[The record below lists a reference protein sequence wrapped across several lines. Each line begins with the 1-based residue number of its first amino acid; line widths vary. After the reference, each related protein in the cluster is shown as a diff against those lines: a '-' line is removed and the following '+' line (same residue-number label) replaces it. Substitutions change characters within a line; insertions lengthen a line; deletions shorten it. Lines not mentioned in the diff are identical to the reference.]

1 MTQISVLSED
11 ILGVSCD
18 VLLLKY
24 ANANRGADL
33 AVANALGLDELKV
46 PKGNYQFFKSAPK
59 IKAKELLVLGV
70 GPLASFEY
78 NEIEKFGKT
87 ALEIISR
94 DRPDA
99 RVIALT
105 IHGPGYGLDELAA
118 VNSLVRGL
126 DAGYRTFENR
136 EAHILIVERS
146 PARAQ
151 RVQDFLAQRA
161 KKTDQATEGFVP
173 YLAESISHGYTF
185 SKRLFAA
192 MPFKPSFLD
201 HWELALQPAAHEA
214 NLLIER
220 LDYEHFTGEILSEIK
235 NRIGKCAAV
244 VGLLDEANPNV
255 FLEIGYAWG
264 LGKPTVLALHRESE
278 PPFDV
283 RGHKIL
289 RYGRIGELK
298 VMATDALKDLAKKG
312 VF

>member
-126 DAGYRTFENR
+126 DAGYRTFE
-136 EAHILIVERS
+136 
-146 PARAQ
+146 
-151 RVQDFLAQRA
+151 
-161 KKTDQATEGFVP
+161 TEKLT
-173 YLAESISHGYTF
+173 Y
-185 SKRLFAA
+185 
-192 MPFKPSFLD
+192 
-201 HWELALQPAAHEA
+201 
-214 NLLIER
+214 
-220 LDYEHFTGEILSEIK
+220 
-235 NRIGKCAAV
+235 
-244 VGLLDEANPNV
+244 
-255 FLEIGYAWG
+255 
-264 LGKPTVLALHRESE
+264 
-278 PPFDV
+278 
-283 RGHKIL
+283 
-289 RYGRIGELK
+289 
-298 VMATDALKDLAKKG
+298 
-312 VF
+312 